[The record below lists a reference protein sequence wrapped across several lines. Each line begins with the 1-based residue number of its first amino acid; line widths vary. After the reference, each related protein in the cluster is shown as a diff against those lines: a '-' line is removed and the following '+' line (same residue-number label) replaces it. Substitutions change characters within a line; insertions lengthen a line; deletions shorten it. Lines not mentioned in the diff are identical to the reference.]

1 MLVTD
6 VGDQMCHQHND
17 VTIITVTQPMI
28 SGLLAICNKALNAID
43 FKSVSKEEALAQAS
57 VFL

>member
-1 MLVTD
+1 MLVTG

-28 SGLLAICNKALNAID
+28 SALLAICNKALND
-43 FKSVSKEEALAQAS
+43 LKSVSKEEAVAQAS